1 MISLERSEKRNHK
14 QREKEKLAKSA
25 QHKAQKS
32 NRISYTRQ
40 VFLLDTL
47 NLTFKG

>member
-14 QREKEKLAKSA
+14 QREKTRQSA
-25 QHKAQKS
+25 QHMAQKS

>member
-14 QREKEKLAKSA
+14 QREKTRQSA
-25 QHKAQKS
+25 QRKAQKP
-32 NRISYTRQ
+32 NRISHLRQ

>member
-14 QREKEKLAKSA
+14 QRERRSTQSEYAHGKRT
-25 QHKAQKS
+25 Q
-32 NRISYTRQ
+32 NGYTRQ

>member
-14 QREKEKLAKSA
+14 QREKLAKSA

>member
-14 QREKEKLAKSA
+14 QREKPSA
-25 QHKAQKS
+25 QNEYAHR
-32 NRISYTRQ
+32 NRTQNDYASQ
-40 VFLLDTL
+40 VKILDTL